1 MFYELSIL
9 CVVLLA
15 QIKIFMRIKKF
26 FFPVS
31 TFKSLLFC
39 SIELDF
45 IPPF

>member
-26 FFPVS
+26 FSSFY
-31 TFKSLLFC
+31 
-39 SIELDF
+39 I
-45 IPPF
+45 